1 MPKLM
6 EIWNQVKKKPIQT
19 KNEAGNTAS
28 LFVYD
33 AIYED
38 TWFGSGVS
46 AKSVIKELE
55 GINAE
60 HLNVYINSPG
70 GDVFEARAIA
80 SNLKRLS
87 QEKGIKTT
95 AIIDGL
101 CASAATYVALACDEV
116 HMNIGCQFMI
126 HQASGCCYGTKG
138 DMRAYA
144 DLMEGI
150 EKDIIAD
157 YVAKTGKQE
166 DEITEMLEAETW
178 MSSEEALEHGFID
191 LIVGKKAEEEPE
203 EPKDVKNSVGV
214 LNANRLK
221 LLLAQ

>member
-1 MPKLM
+1 MQKLM
-6 EIWNQVKKKPIQT
+6 KVWDQVKKKPKQT
-19 KNEAGNTAS
+19 KNEAGRTAS
-28 LFVYD
+28 LFIYD
-33 AIYED
+33 AIYGD
-38 TWFGSGVS
+38 NWFGTSVS
-46 AKSVIKELE
+46 AKSVVKELE
-55 GINAE
+55 DVNAE
-60 HLNVYINSPG
+60 QLNVYINSPG

-80 SNLKRLS
+80 SGLRRLS

-126 HQASGCCYGTKG
+126 HQASGCCYGTKH

-144 DLMEGI
+144 DLIEGI
-150 EKDIIAD
+150 ENDIIAD
-157 YVAKTGKQE
+157 YVAKTGKPE
-166 DEITEMLEAETW
+166 DEVAEMLEAETW
-178 MSSEEALEHGFID
+178 MSTEEAFEHGFID
-191 LIVGKKAEEEPE
+191 LIVGKKAEEPE
-203 EPKDVKNSVGV
+203 EPKDVRNSVGV